1 MQRMFLV
8 ICLGVLDHCSSMF
21 VFLSTVLLDQM
32 ASWAWNFV
40 GFQSCRSH
48 GEVHAKLRLIETSH
62 QFTGSFVQENQCP
75 LCHFTFCQKLGKGRL
90 FVFFRKEIFIGDL
103 DGYQN
108 PVKLG
113 DLSYLDDVF
122 SPKEELYL
130 EPFRFLKITGGWN
143 LYTLED

>member
-48 GEVHAKLRLIETSH
+48 GEVHAKLRLIEPSH
-62 QFTGSFVQENQCP
+62 QFTDFTGSFVKENQCTI
-75 LCHFTFCQKLGKGRL
+75 CATSHFARNLIKVVCF
-90 FVFFRKEIFIGDL
+90 FFRKKSSSDL
-103 DGYQN
+103 MGIN
-108 PVKLG
+108 PVKSG
-113 DLSYLDDVF
+113 DLSYLDDVYILLRR
-122 SPKEELYL
+122 S
-130 EPFRFLKITGGWN
+130 
-143 LYTLED
+143 